1 MRRTSR
7 RYLRG
12 AVETTHDFQ
21 EFLDENPAVAS
32 GLASV
37 GNLLLNALMQSKYG
51 PTVQGL
57 LNPGTG
63 TAAAP
68 AAGGSTVTAAPAR
81 PAAKPK
87 AKAKAKPKTKAK
99 PKAKPAVAAKKKVA
113 KKKVAKKKV
122 AKKK

>member
-57 LNPGTG
+57 LNPGANPAASPAGG
-63 TAAAP
+63 TAQAAP
-68 AAGGSTVTAAPAR
+68 KAVPAKPAAAKAKAK
-81 PAAKPK
+81 PAAKRK
-87 AKAKAKPKTKAK
+87 AKAKAKPAAKAPAK
-99 PKAKPAVAAKKKVA
+99 KASKKKVS
-113 KKKVAKKKV
+113 KKK
-122 AKKK
+122 